1 MRPPVVVW
9 ALQYT
14 SMYSHFCTVTC
25 LLCDTLPKRV
35 DQYKEIK
42 DVEHTEDLDSLQNNW
57 DILPRD
63 GW

>member
-1 MRPPVVVW
+1 
-9 ALQYT
+9 
-14 SMYSHFCTVTC
+14 MYSHFCTVTC

-42 DVEHTEDLDSLQNNW
+42 DAEHTEDLDSLQNNW